1 MRVTIIPADGT
12 VYVNSVA
19 YSNIDLSWLPPI
31 DGKEIQA
38 VQWYGNEEEGEG
50 GEGEVEFIGPAQ
62 NLKITSLGVD
72 NVCSFERAV
81 QQWNVR
87 REEEESILAARLLEE
102 ERLKKEEEEMIQA
115 QFLFEHNKTHLPT
128 TEEENEE
135 EEDLFYDIEELLK
148 EI

>member
-1 MRVTIIPADGT
+1 MRVTIIPVDGT
-12 VYVNSVA
+12 VYVNSVC

-31 DGKEIQA
+31 DGKEIHA
-38 VQWYGNEEEGEG
+38 VQWYGNDDDDG
-50 GEGEVEFIGPAQ
+50 GTGEVEFIGDAP

-72 NVCSFERAV
+72 NICSFERAV
-81 QQWNVR
+81 EQWNVR
-87 REEEESILAARLLEE
+87 REEEEEILAARLLEE

-115 QFLFEHNKTHLPT
+115 QFLFEHNKTHLST
-128 TEEENEE
+128 TEETDEEE